1 MPVMSNLSQLTYE
14 MLFGFVLE
22 MSPDY
27 EMCVDFLESQDIG
40 INDEVDSVIMDLL
53 YPSDES

>member
-1 MPVMSNLSQLTYE
+1 MPVMSNLSHLTNE
-14 MLFGFVLE
+14 MLFWFVQE

-40 INDEVDSVIMDLL
+40 INDEVDSVIMELL
-53 YPSDES
+53 YPSEES

>member
-1 MPVMSNLSQLTYE
+1 MSNLSQLTYE
-14 MLFGFVLE
+14 MLFGFGQE

-40 INDEVDSVIMDLL
+40 INDEVDAVIMDLL

>member
-14 MLFGFVLE
+14 LLFEFVEE

-40 INDEVDSVIMDLL
+40 INDEVDAVIMDLL

>member
-1 MPVMSNLSQLTYE
+1 MSTMSTLSQLTYE
-14 MLFGFVLE
+14 LLFEFVEE

>member
-14 MLFGFVLE
+14 LLFEFVEE

-40 INDEVDSVIMDLL
+40 INDEVDAVNMDLL